1 MSLSHQSCLPVPLR
15 TAPRT
20 PKHTPSAAHYGASTV
35 CPHIRCI
42 GVLRPPCRSVHQPPP
57 LLTPLNLVSY
67 RLRLSSD
74 GLTPLLPRR
83 SSPPPQVDHELSVPA
98 VKLMLLSCAAHVG
111 TAWCQ
116 LLLADRLSGAAK
128 ASLRWGALLCAVAF
142 NFVVGAA
149 VFYSCILLT

>member
-1 MSLSHQSCLPVPLR
+1 M
-15 TAPRT
+15 
-20 PKHTPSAAHYGASTV
+20 
-35 CPHIRCI
+35 
-42 GVLRPPCRSVHQPPP
+42 
-57 LLTPLNLVSY
+57 
-67 RLRLSSD
+67 
-74 GLTPLLPRR
+74 
-83 SSPPPQVDHELSVPA
+83 PA

-149 VFYSCILLT
+149 VLSFFYQTLYIYIYIYIYILFFTL